1 MSGFEWRNWSGSVV
15 SRPSSVHFPRTDED
29 LRRVVEASGPGQTVR
44 VAGSGHSFTP
54 VARSDDV
61 FVSLEDYTGVTEV
74 DEAAGRATVRAGTK
88 LESLTTVLAEHGL
101 MMENMGDVDQ
111 QTVAGAISTGTHGTG
126 IDFGVLATQVAEL
139 RLLTAD
145 GEFRTLDLSHGDK
158 FRAAQVSLGA
168 LGILTEV
175 TLDLRP
181 QYRLKEVEGPH
192 DLEETLADV
201 KRLREEN
208 RNFEFFW
215 FPHTDVAV
223 VKTLNETHERGSLG
237 LAVEETVENAYWEA
251 ANRLGQAVPSLCG
264 PLARLT
270 TNLLNETVRV
280 GPAHR
285 VYPTTRDVRFNE
297 TEHGVPADDAV
308 DAFRD
313 VREYVEREGQDV
325 MFPVEFRYV
334 DGDDIPLSPAYGRD
348 TAFIAVHTYYRKP
361 YKEFFS
367 GVYDVFERYD
377 GRPHWGKLHDKTA
390 ADLAPLYPEWDTF
403 RSVREEFDPDGLFL
417 NDHLA
422 RVLGAEKHAEATAA
436 D

>member
-1 MSGFEWRNWSGSVV
+1 MTGFEWRNWSGSVA
-15 SRPSSVHFPRTDED
+15 SWPSSVHFPRTDAD
-29 LRRVVEASGPGQTVR
+29 LRRVVEACGPGQTVR

-54 VARSDDV
+54 VAQSDDV
-61 FVSLEDYTGVTEV
+61 FVSLENYTGVTEV
-74 DEAAGRATVRAGTK
+74 DEAAGQATVRAGTT
-88 LESLTTVLAEHGL
+88 LESLTSVLAEHGL

-126 IDFGVLATQVAEL
+126 IDLGVLATQVAEL

-145 GEFRTLDLSHGDK
+145 GEFRTLDPSDGDQ

-168 LGILTEV
+168 LGIVAEV

-181 QYRLKEVEGPH
+181 QYRLKEVEGPR

-201 KRLREEN
+201 ERLREAH

-223 VKTLNETHERGSLG
+223 VKTLDETDERGNLG

-264 PLARLT
+264 PLDRLT
-270 TNLLNETVRV
+270 TNLMQETVRV

-285 VYPTTRDVRFNE
+285 VYPTARDVRFNE
-297 TEHGVPADDAV
+297 TEHGVPAEDGV

-313 VREYVEREGQDV
+313 VREYVEREGEDV

-334 DGDDIPLSPAYGRD
+334 AGDDIPLSPAYGRD
-348 TAFIAVHTYYRKP
+348 SAFIAVHTYHRKP
-361 YKEFFS
+361 YEEFFA

-377 GRPHWGKLHDKTA
+377 GRPHWGKHHELTA

-403 RSVREEFDPDGLFL
+403 RDVRETFDPDGLFL
-417 NDHLA
+417 NDHLVE
-422 RVLGAEKHAEATAA
+422 VLGAEKRTRPGAT